1 MCQIRKKNIFF
12 YKYMTNSFFSL
23 CHEYKSCMKFWCD
36 AKETQCLQIL
46 ACIQPRYWTSCY
58 KITCFCVF
66 VSILHCCKHLLS
78 VRTPTIVLYYTDR
91 GETFWKFLFKSF
103 MQRPNLTSSRVFI
116 DSLTPPPPLDWW
128 IVLLC
133 FTPYRQYS
141 SHITAVGS
149 ANAGDT
155 SSRLWQ
161 VVGVPEMFNAP
172 ENQREVAKDYKALIG

>member
-1 MCQIRKKNIFF
+1 
-12 YKYMTNSFFSL
+12 
-23 CHEYKSCMKFWCD
+23 MKFWCD

-78 VRTPTIVLYYTDR
+78 VRPNIKSLQRQYYITLTEGKHSGNFCLNLLFRGPTWPAV
-91 GETFWKFLFKSF
+91 
-103 MQRPNLTSSRVFI
+103 RVFI
-116 DSLTPPPPLDWW
+116 DSLPPLDWL
-128 IVLLC
+128 IVLC

-141 SHITAVGS
+141 SHMTAVGS

-155 SSRLWQ
+155 SSR
-161 VVGVPEMFNAP
+161 FII
-172 ENQREVAKDYKALIG
+172 KALNNSVRPRNV